1 MPQFII
7 GCTLGFIVGFSTGA
21 GLTKHSAGIP
31 ECEADLP
38 RSQTCT
44 LVAVP
49 KEVE

>member
-7 GCTLGFIVGFSTGA
+7 GCLVGYA
-21 GLTKHSAGIP
+21 VGLFMGIDITNYSAGMT

-49 KEVE
+49 KESS